1 MVETDDVLKR
11 NQNDDKSSSSSASQT
26 PTEIDDLS
34 AADSDLVTQIDDD
47 EPGEWA
53 KAALSDFQDLD
64 D

>member
-1 MVETDDVLKR
+1 MGGDGQPTT
-11 NQNDDKSSSSSASQT
+11 ASQT

-34 AADSDLVTQIDDD
+34 AVDDELATQIDDD